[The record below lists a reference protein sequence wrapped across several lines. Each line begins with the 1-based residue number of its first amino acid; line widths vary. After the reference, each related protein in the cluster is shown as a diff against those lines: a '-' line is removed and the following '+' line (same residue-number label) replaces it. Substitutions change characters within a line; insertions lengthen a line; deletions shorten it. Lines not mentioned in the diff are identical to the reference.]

1 MYLDK
6 LANGINPVTDEPVS
20 NDDCIN
26 NVRISR
32 CLFYVSDVL
41 RQLIENGGI
50 KEKTQRANKKEFS
63 LTDEDLARYRFEDHP
78 ISVSE
83 IAKKINE
90 LADDNEMKKFSY
102 KLITTF
108 LIENGFLIEQETVD
122 GKKVKVP
129 TDKGMSIGISREER
143 IGRSGQYH
151 ITVYDNDAQQFI
163 LDNLKSILNFN
174 N

>member
-1 MYLDK
+1 M
-6 LANGINPVTDEPVS
+6 
-20 NDDCIN
+20 
-26 NVRISR
+26 
-32 CLFYVSDVL
+32 
-41 RQLIENGGI
+41 
-50 KEKTQRANKKEFS
+50 
-63 LTDEDLARYRFEDHP
+63 TDEDLARYRFEDHP

-90 LADDNEMKKFSY
+90 LADDNEMKTFSY